1 MSQEFSGQDP
11 EHVIDATKA
20 VEGLGGAATGST
32 TEVITSVPGFTGES
46 GYRSPDSAVAEINA
60 ALAKRDPSKPKPV
73 VAAGDMVRH
82 P

>member
-1 MSQEFSGQDP
+1 MP
-11 EHVIDATKA
+11 KV
-20 VEGLGGAATGST
+20 VEGLGSRHRFDDRSHQVYQGLQ
-32 TEVITSVPGFTGES
+32 GES